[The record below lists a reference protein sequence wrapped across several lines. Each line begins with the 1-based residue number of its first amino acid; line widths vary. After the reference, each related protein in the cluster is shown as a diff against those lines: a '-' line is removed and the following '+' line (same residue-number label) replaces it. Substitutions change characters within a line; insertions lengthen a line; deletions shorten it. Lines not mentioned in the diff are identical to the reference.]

1 MDAQGIDVEAISINP
16 FWYGA
21 ERDLAEKLIKLQ
33 NEKLAEL
40 CATNPDRFVAFA
52 TTAMQHPDLA
62 VQQLEYGVKKL
73 GLRGMSVG
81 THVDGQDLSDPK
93 FHPIWAKCEEM
104 GLLVFMH
111 PIAYAPFEKRLGG
124 NGGLVN
130 IIGNPLETTVA
141 LTHMIFEGTLDRY
154 PKLKLCT
161 SHAGGYLGSYGDR
174 SDAGCITF
182 PDRCK
187 AVPLKKKPTEYLK
200 DLYYDTIIFNPEALR
215 YLASRVGVSQIM
227 LGTDYPF
234 PWAKGGATVD
244 IILNTP
250 GLSDD
255 DKRAML
261 GGSAAKLLGLKHL
274 ADGGGRTIYAPSGK
288 RPTDGAR
295 HERACRTQEPDRRL
309 ERALQLFQRAFGFV
323 CGDPDRQR
331 QRAVGSDARAERSE
345 DQLRQHAL
353 RPSWLAAGETARS
366 RS

>member
-1 MDAQGIDVEAISINP
+1 MQTRRDFIHGAASAAGSVAFLSCELLDAKHAHAEGAPRRREIVVSGKRVKTVDIHAHCAFPEANAMMGVKIVPTTLSETAERIKQMDAQGIDVEALSINP
-16 FWYGA
+16 FWYNA
-21 ERDLAEKLIKLQ
+21 DRDVAEKLIRVQ
-33 NEKLAEL
+33 NEKLAEV
-40 CATNPDRFVAFA
+40 CAANPDRFVAFA
-52 TTAMQHPDLA
+52 TTAMQHPELA
-62 VQQLEYGVKKL
+62 IQQLEYGVKKL

-81 THVDGQDLSDPK
+81 THVDGADLSDPK
-93 FHPIWAKCEEM
+93 FHPIWAKCEEL

-111 PIAYAPFEKRLGG
+111 PIAYGPFEKRLGG

-130 IIGNPLETTVA
+130 VIGNPLETTVA
-141 LTHMIFEGTLDRY
+141 LSHMIFEGTLDRY

-161 SHAGGYLGSYGDR
+161 SHAGGYIASYGDR

-187 AVPLKKKPTEYLK
+187 AVTLKKKPTEYLK

-261 GGSAAKLLGLKHL
+261 GGSAAKLLGISL
-274 ADGGGRTIYAPSGK
+274 
-288 RPTDGAR
+288 
-295 HERACRTQEPDRRL
+295 
-309 ERALQLFQRAFGFV
+309 
-323 CGDPDRQR
+323 
-331 QRAVGSDARAERSE
+331 
-345 DQLRQHAL
+345 
-353 RPSWLAAGETARS
+353 
-366 RS
+366 